1 MTLDQI
7 VEAARCL
14 PSEQVE
20 ELVERLSRGLQSDA
34 EVEESWRS
42 ETRRRV
48 AEIEAGTVQSIP
60 GPEVSARIRKIVGR

>member
-7 VEAARCL
+7 VEEARLL
-14 PSEQVE
+14 PSEQVA
-20 ELVERLSRGLQSDA
+20 ELVDRLSHRLQLDA

-48 AEIEAGTVQSIP
+48 AEIEADSAQSIP
-60 GPEVSARIRKIVGR
+60 GLEVSARIRKIVGR